1 MGMTLVLHFS
11 MQESDHPGPYPV
23 EGICLGSNL
32 PVRYLQVERYSS
44 VWV

>member
-11 MQESDHPGPYPV
+11 MQESDSPAPYPV
-23 EGICLGSNL
+23 EGICLGSHL
-32 PVRYLQVERYSS
+32 PVRYPQVERYSF